1 MQNLLRNND
10 HSWLDAKALAGLILL
25 LLMLLFSCKH
35 EIPQQALV
43 DPPVDGGT
51 QTCSADTVYF
61 QNKVLPLINSSCA
74 MSGCHDAITHKDGIN
89 LSSYA
94 NIVATGGVK
103 PGNPSGSKLYTVLSK
118 SGGDR
123 MPPPPAAAFTQ
134 AQKDIIYKWILQGAK
149 NNACNDCDTTVFTYS
164 AGIAPIMNTY
174 CKGCHNPASL
184 GGGID
189 VSTYAGVK
197 TIAANGKLVGC
208 ITHASGY
215 IAMPQ
220 GGNKLSDCRITQ
232 IRKWIAA
239 GSLNN

>member
-1 MQNLLRNND
+1 MQNILKR
-10 HSWLDAKALAGLILL
+10 SRLDYIEIAGLLLFLLILF
-25 LLMLLFSCKH
+25 FSCKH
-35 EIPQQALV
+35 EIPQQPLV

-74 MSGCHDAITHKDGIN
+74 MSGCHDAITHKEGVN
-89 LSSYA
+89 LTSYA
-94 NIVATGGVK
+94 NIIATGGVK
-103 PGNPSGSKLYTVLSK
+103 PGNPSGSKLYTVLNK
-118 SGGDR
+118 TGGDR

-149 NNACNDCDTTVFTYS
+149 NNACNDCDTTVFTYN

-174 CKGCHNPASL
+174 CKGCHNPSSL

-189 VSTYAGVK
+189 LSAYAGVK
-197 TIAANGKLVGC
+197 ATAVNGKLVGS

-232 IRKWIAA
+232 IKKWITA